1 MPSTRAP
8 RLSGTDRR
16 QQILRVAAETFAHQG
31 YKGATTREIA
41 QQARVN
47 EAIIFRHF
55 PTKEDLYWAVIEEQ
69 CRQGSSRTSG
79 ELQKELEE
87 QADLRRLLS
96 TLASNILRR
105 NTQLTRL
112 LLYSALENHKLSQRF
127 YRTYVSTYYE
137 VLAEHLQRR
146 MERGELRKMDPLLA
160 SRGFLGMIGNHFLV
174 QEIFG
179 GKRFQKFNP
188 DRVAETLT
196 DIWLNGALSK
206 RQTDRNIP
214 GSKHKNG
221 TKN

>member
-1 MPSTRAP
+1 M
-8 RLSGTDRR
+8 
-16 QQILRVAAETFAHQG
+16 
-31 YKGATTREIA
+31 
-41 QQARVN
+41 N

-69 CRQGSSRTSG
+69 CRQGSSRSSG

-105 NTQLTRL
+105 DTRLTRL

-214 GSKHKNG
+214 RSKHKNG

>member
-1 MPSTRAP
+1 MSTSQVRIPAEE
-8 RLSGTDRR
+8 RR
-16 QQILRVAAETFAHQG
+16 QQILELATELFARQG
-31 YKGATTREIA
+31 YQGTTTRQIA

-105 NTQLTRL
+105 DTRLTRL

-127 YRTYVSTYYE
+127 YRTYVST
-137 VLAEHLQRR
+137 
-146 MERGELRKMDPLLA
+146 
-160 SRGFLGMIGNHFLV
+160 
-174 QEIFG
+174 
-179 GKRFQKFNP
+179 
-188 DRVAETLT
+188 
-196 DIWLNGALSK
+196 
-206 RQTDRNIP
+206 
-214 GSKHKNG
+214 
-221 TKN
+221 